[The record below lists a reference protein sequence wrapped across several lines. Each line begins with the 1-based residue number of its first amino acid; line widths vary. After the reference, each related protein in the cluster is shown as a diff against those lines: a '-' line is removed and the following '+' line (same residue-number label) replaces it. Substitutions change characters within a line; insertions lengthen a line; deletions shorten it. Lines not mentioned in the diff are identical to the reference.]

1 MIIPYFVIIP
11 LSAAFLIA
19 LISRKKENIAA
30 GIALI
35 VGIVLTIMSIYSFIL
50 LSKNEGAIHYHFSNW
65 KAPVTISLVLDY
77 LSSFILIIIS
87 VISLIAIFYSLQYTN
102 HYTGKWQYF
111 ALFMLM
117 ISGMN
122 GVALTGDFFNFYVFM
137 EITLFSAYSLV
148 AFGCEA
154 EELEAA
160 FKYAIVGSISST
172 MILFA
177 IGLLYSFTST
187 LNMADVGRV
196 LLNEKS
202 KVIYLVYGMLIAGL
216 GLKSALVPFH
226 AWLPDAHPSA
236 PAPISSMLSGV
247 LIKVLGTYAMVRI
260 FFNVFNAP
268 QIFLQI
274 MLILGTFSMVIGGLM
289 SIMQWDIKRMLGY
302 STVSQIGYIFIGI
315 GLGTP
320 LGILGAIFYLL
331 SHSIFKSLLFMNAG
345 AVEYALDTRDMRQM
359 GALNKKLPVTSFT
372 SMIGSLSISG
382 IPPFN
387 GFFAKLIIIIA
398 CIQSAHPI
406 YAGWAILVSIITLA
420 YYLKMQKHTFYGK
433 PNFKKIYEKVPFT
446 LKTSMIIL
454 AGLCIISSILIIPGI
469 KEVTLDKVTQV
480 ILDKTD
486 YIEYIRPLI
495 MGGK

>member
-1 MIIPYFVIIP
+1 MITPYFVIIP

-19 LISRKKENIAA
+19 LIARKKENIAA

-35 VGIVLTIMSIYSFIL
+35 AGLALTVLSIYSFVL
-50 LSKNEGAIHYHFSNW
+50 LSKSDGAIYYHFSNW
-65 KAPVTISLVLDY
+65 KAPITISLVLDY

-87 VISLIAIFYSLQYTN
+87 VISLLAIFYSFQYLN
-102 HYTGKWQYF
+102 HYTGKWQFF

-117 ISGMN
+117 LTGMN
-122 GVALTGDFFNFYVFM
+122 GVALTGDFFNLFVFI
-137 EITLFSAYSLV
+137 EISLFAAYSLV

-160 FKYAIVGSISST
+160 FKYAIVGAISST
-172 MILFA
+172 MILFSVG
-177 IGLLYSFTST
+177 ILYSFTSS

-202 KVIYLVYGMLIAGL
+202 KILYLVYGMLIMGL

-226 AWLPDAHPSA
+226 AWLPDAHPAA
-236 PAPISSMLSGV
+236 PTPISAMLSGV
-247 LIKVLGTYAMVRI
+247 LIKVLGIYAMIRI

-268 QIFLQI
+268 QVFLQI
-274 MLILGTFSMVIGGLM
+274 MLVLGTLSMVVGGLM
-289 SIMQWDIKRMLGY
+289 SLKQWDIKRLLGF
-302 STVSQIGYIFIGI
+302 STVSQVGYIFLGI

-331 SHSIFKSLLFMNAG
+331 SHSIFKALLFMNAG
-345 AVEYALDTRDMRQM
+345 AVEYALDTRDMRKM
-359 GALNKKLPVTSFT
+359 GGLSKILPVTSST
-372 SMIGSLSISG
+372 SMIGSLAISG

-398 CIQSAHPI
+398 CIQAGHPV
-406 YAGWAILVSIITLA
+406 YAGWAILVSVITLA
-420 YYLKMQKHTFYGK
+420 YYLKMQKYTFYGK
-433 PNFKKIYEKVPFT
+433 QNFKEILEKVPFT

-454 AGLCIISSILIIPGI
+454 AGLCLITSILVIPGI
-469 KEVTLDKVTQV
+469 KEATLDKITDV
-480 ILDKTD
+480 ILDKTKYID
-486 YIEYIRPLI
+486 YIKPLLL
-495 MGGK
+495 GGR